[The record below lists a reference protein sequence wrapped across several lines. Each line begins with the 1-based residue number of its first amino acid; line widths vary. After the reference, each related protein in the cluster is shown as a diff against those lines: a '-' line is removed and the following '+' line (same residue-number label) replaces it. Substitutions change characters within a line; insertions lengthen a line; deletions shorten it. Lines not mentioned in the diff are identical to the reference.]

1 MSFIIEVDTS
11 EVEWKLDA
19 ILNAVPDGILAGAIH
34 VKGKVAEYPPQA
46 HLTRASVYGQ
56 SFVSD
61 KQRRWFFAVGIHQTP
76 YRRTSTL
83 AKNWSINQTNNGW
96 TAIIDNNTPY
106 GHFVQGS
113 EDQSLYHRAQGWKR
127 TDEVAQQERENVIR
141 MVIQAIEKAI
151 G

>member
-1 MSFIIEVDTS
+1 MSFTIEVDIS
-11 EVEWKLDA
+11 EVERKLDA
-19 ILNAVPDGILAGAIH
+19 VPNAVPDGIMAGAIH

-46 HLTRASVYGQ
+46 HLTRASVYGKP
-56 SFVSD
+56 FVSD

-83 AKNWSINQTNNGW
+83 AKRWTITQTMGGW

-113 EDQSLYHRAQGWKR
+113 SNQSLYHKAQGWQR
-127 TDEVAQQERENVIR
+127 TDEVAQQEEENVIR
-141 MVIQAIEKAI
+141 MVIRAIERVI